1 MDLLSLEDFKNVKSN
16 SHWTSFDYL
25 LEVTKVGQE
34 KLLKRSF
41 ETRNGEERKRHESYL
56 QYFLYNVAPEPQAMC
71 KEENVG
77 LIKNL
82 NKRKRILREEDEEW
96 EGLKYLK
103 KIKKERPAAVVPVP
117 VTDLPESFKQ
127 LIENMGGSGL
137 VLVIQKQIYFSDMS
151 RIASR
156 LSMPFSQLKTHEFLT
171 KAEAERLKN
180 VKNFIKACLL
190 EPSMK
195 ESGITFKR
203 WNYGKSSS
211 YVLNKGW
218 NSVVES
224 NGLKV
229 GDTVQVWSFRVN
241 SELCFA
247 LVKVQVPT
255 KSQQ

>member
-16 SHWTSFDYL
+16 SRWTSFDYL
-25 LEVTKVGQE
+25 LEVTRVGQE
-34 KLLKRSF
+34 KLLK
-41 ETRNGEERKRHESYL
+41 TRKEEARKRHEAYL
-56 QYFLYNVAPEPQAMC
+56 QYFLYNVAPKPQAMC
-71 KEENVG
+71 KDENVG

-82 NKRKRILREEDEEW
+82 NKRKRIPREEDDEEW
-96 EGLKYLK
+96 EGLKLK
-103 KIKKERPAAVVPVP
+103 KSKKERPAAVVPVP
-117 VTDLPESFKQ
+117 VPVPDLPESCKQ
-127 LIENMGGSGL
+127 HIFENMGGSGL
-137 VLVIQKQIYFSDMS
+137 VLVIQKPIYFSDMN

-180 VKNFIKACLL
+180 VKNYIKVWLL

-203 WNYGKSSS
+203 WNYGTSSS